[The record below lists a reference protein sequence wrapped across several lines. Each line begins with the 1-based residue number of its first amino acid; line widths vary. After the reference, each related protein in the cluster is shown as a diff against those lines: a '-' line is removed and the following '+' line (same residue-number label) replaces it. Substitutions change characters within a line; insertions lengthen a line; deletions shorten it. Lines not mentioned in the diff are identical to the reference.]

1 MSEYTVKVVRLDSI
15 KLQAKILVVPG
26 DKVEEEL
33 SIFAGER
40 GLINKAAYEDFL
52 LAAFVVNLSQLLME
66 IQKHPSL
73 FDIALDFRLELL
85 EHIYTHNSALLPEN
99 IYIDE
104 SGKLISA
111 PSENCIKLE
120 DNDVWKQ
127 NSFDN
132 MYSGDLPAESDAQ
145 FSNPFSHMEYDTVSE
160 WWERLRMYVVVRKYS
175 HDDCLEILN
184 SRYFGDRPAFE
195 TFSVIACIEDF
206 EKLFEIIDNFGV
218 NKRIPA
224 AKLMSELYELC
235 NKVNPMLTYDNAQ
248 RTEDSDFI
256 SDVISDIEDAEMSSY
271 PPRDSR
277 NRRMQSAANRRGSQK
292 KEKKPSF
299 KDVPRK
305 ELLTLNGR
313 IIKFI
318 IRQDA
323 AVKTIVEAIQRASVG
338 LREPHQPI
346 GSFLMTGPTGI
357 GKTET
362 TKILAQE
369 LVKSRTGLIKID
381 CSEYSSDHEYAK
393 LIGAPAGYIGHDE
406 GGVLT
411 NAIRK
416 NPFSIVVF
424 DEIEKASAK
433 VYDLMLQIM
442 DEGLLTD
449 GKGVPSSFKDAV
461 ILMTSNIGVKE
472 VAKVGKKIGFG
483 DVAVLTDDKRIKA
496 LEAALKKKFRPE
508 FLNRL
513 DEVVHFGPL
522 DKPSYLKIVDLE
534 LKKILDRLKKS
545 EKITVTY
552 DKKVKNFIYKR
563 GIDEK
568 YGARPLKR
576 CIKKQFANQLT
587 RYILNDEITKG
598 DFVAATIKKGAVD
611 FSISKKAEGFDDPP
625 FYLSKNTTTEE

>member
-1 MSEYTVKVVRLDSI
+1 MSEYAVKVVRLDSI
-15 KLQAKILVVPG
+15 KLQAKILIIPE

-33 SIFAGER
+33 TIFAGER
-40 GLINKAAYEDFL
+40 GLINKTAYEDFL

-85 EHIYTHNSALLPEN
+85 GHVYTHNSALLPEN

-104 SGKLISA
+104 SGKLIAA
-111 PSENCIKLE
+111 PSEDCVKLE

-127 NSFDN
+127 NSFDS
-132 MYSGDLPAESDAQ
+132 MHPADVPMESDSQ
-145 FSNPFSHMEYDTVSE
+145 FSNPFNHMEYDTVSE
-160 WWERLRMYVVVRKYS
+160 WWERLRMYVVIRKYS

-184 SRYFGDRPAFE
+184 SRYFGDKPAFE
-195 TFSVIACIEDF
+195 TFTVIACIEDF

-218 NKRIPA
+218 NRRIPA
-224 AKLMSELYELC
+224 ARLMSELYDLC
-235 NKVNPMLTYDNAQ
+235 RKVNPMLTYDNAQ
-248 RTEDSDFI
+248 RTEDSDFL
-256 SDVISDIEDAEMSSY
+256 SDVISDIEDADMSY
-271 PPRDSR
+271 PPRDQR
-277 NRRMQSAANRRGSQK
+277 NRRMQSAASRRGSQK

-305 ELLTLNGR
+305 ELLTLNDR
-313 IIKFI
+313 IKRFI
-318 IRQDA
+318 IGQAA
-323 AVKTIVEAIQRASVG
+323 AVEIIVEAIQRASVG

-346 GSFLMTGPTGI
+346 GCFLMTGPTGI

-369 LVKSRTGLIKID
+369 LIKSRTGLIKID

-472 VAKVGKKIGFG
+472 IAKVGKKIGFG

-496 LEAALKKKFRPE
+496 LEVALKNKFRPE
-508 FLNRL
+508 FLNRI
-513 DEVVHFGPL
+513 DEVVHFVPL
-522 DKPSYLKIVDLE
+522 DKDSYLKIVDLE

-552 DKKVKNFIYKR
+552 DKKVKNFIYKH
-563 GIDEK
+563 GVDEK
-568 YGARPLKR
+568 FGARPLKR
-576 CIKKQFANQLT
+576 CIKKKFANKLT
-587 RYILNDEITKG
+587 RYILNDEINKG
-598 DFVAATIKKGAVD
+598 DFVAATIKKRAID